1 MNSASDFQNQYEM
14 VKCMLLGGK
23 VCPVSFKDFDG
34 NTSLHF
40 ASSRGF
46 YEGMPYYS
54 DSLSA
59 VKVYV
64 TKVSLNTDTAQ
75 CKI

>member
-1 MNSASDFQNQYEM
+1 MNSAFDFQNQYEM

-46 YEGMPYYS
+46 YQGMPNYS
-54 DSLSA
+54 NNLHA
-59 VKVYV
+59 VKV
-64 TKVSLNTDTAQ
+64 K
-75 CKI
+75 